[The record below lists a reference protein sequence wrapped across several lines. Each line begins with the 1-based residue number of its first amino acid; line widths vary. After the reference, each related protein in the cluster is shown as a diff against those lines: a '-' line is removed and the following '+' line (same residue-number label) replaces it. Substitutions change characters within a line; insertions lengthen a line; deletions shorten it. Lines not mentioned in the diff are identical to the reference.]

1 MNMDAINR
9 AILMIY
15 DELKNDQASKLMIRR
30 LGSADSDSAIKYNLK
45 KGIHRLREL
54 GKNNLADDLESKL
67 KGFI

>member
-1 MNMDAINR
+1 MNMDAIGS

-15 DELKNDQASKLMIRR
+15 DELKNDKASKAIIRN
-30 LGSADSDSAIKYNLK
+30 LDKADSDSAIKYNLK

-54 GKNNLADDLESKL
+54 DKNNIADDLESKL